1 MKVRRKPTNKGLL
14 FNISALYDRYF
25 SGTQYDFTII
35 KGYHLVPFH
44 LNFFQMQKKRRKES
58 YILVHVSYEKKQGE
72 KKIHVIMYV
81 KN

>member
-1 MKVRRKPTNKGLL
+1 MISHHKRISSCSLSPKL
-14 FNISALYDRYF
+14 FSNA
-25 SGTQYDFTII
+25 
-35 KGYHLVPFH
+35 
-44 LNFFQMQKKRRKES
+44 KKRRKES

>member
-1 MKVRRKPTNKGLL
+1 M
-14 FNISALYDRYF
+14 FNISALYDRHF
-25 SGTQYDFTII
+25 LRNTVRFHIV